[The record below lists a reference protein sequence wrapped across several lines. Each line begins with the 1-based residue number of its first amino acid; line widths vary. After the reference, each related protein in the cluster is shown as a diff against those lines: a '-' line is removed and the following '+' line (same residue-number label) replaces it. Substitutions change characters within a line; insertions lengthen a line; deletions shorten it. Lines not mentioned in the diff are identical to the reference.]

1 MSSPDAPFS
10 IASRNSR
17 NVVLPGGAPA
27 PPPRRR
33 WGPYPTRRGRGQ
45 RTPPPGVGSAATG
58 EAPPPPAAGVG
69 RRQRGAGRPGEEA
82 RRFQLGRGPQAL
94 TLGVGALEHGGDLLV
109 GLLEPL

>member
-33 WGPYPTRRGRGQ
+33 WGPYPTRRGETQ
-45 RTPPPGVGSAATG
+45 RTPPPGVGSAAPG
-58 EAPPPPAAGVG
+58 EGPPPAAVG
-69 RRQRGAGRPGEEA
+69 PARRQRGAGGLGEA
-82 RRFQLGRGPQAL
+82 PCRGHIGREPYA
-94 TLGVGALEHGGDLLV
+94 LGVLARV
-109 GLLEPL
+109 V